1 MGCHIHVIQEIHTPY
16 LIQPEN
22 LNRVS
27 SGGHLYFL
35 TRTNSLIC
43 LDPPHTEIPE
53 QFSFCANYK
62 VNNFYA
68 LEIKCCSGLQ
78 RGILSKRFTH
88 NTCIHGWGGVEK
100 NPHNKLKKY
109 TFCIFLW
116 SYFRCMITRCM
127 QTYMHS
133 STHTLFCLLHL
144 LQNLHMTTVRSD
156 RLPSHPISI

>member
-88 NTCIHGWGGVEK
+88 NTCTHGWGGVEK
-100 NPHNKLKKY
+100 THNKLKKY
-109 TFCIFLW
+109 TFLHIPLVILQM
-116 SYFRCMITRCM
+116 YDYKMHADIHAQQHTYTEKKKKQ
-127 QTYMHS
+127 QTTFVSVTS
-133 STHTLFCLLHL
+133 SPEFAYDYCE
-144 LQNLHMTTVRSD
+144 
-156 RLPSHPISI
+156 I